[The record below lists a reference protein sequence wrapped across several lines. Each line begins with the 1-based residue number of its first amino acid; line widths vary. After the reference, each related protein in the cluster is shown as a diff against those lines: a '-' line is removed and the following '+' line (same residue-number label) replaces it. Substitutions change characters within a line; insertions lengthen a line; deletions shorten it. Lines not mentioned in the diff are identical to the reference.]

1 MAFDCIKTYL
11 ENLDPLVVKLRI
23 GNTIGAISIAGFTSL
38 ISGAAFHVDKKIGPL
53 CAGICIPGGIALV
66 NLAVMAYRAC
76 TQGTLETPI
85 GECSEALQKNGTTAV
100 VLSVVGSTLELLC
113 QNLEMGVAATLT
125 VSRVVPSLIPPF
137 LAVTGFYEPIMS
149 SAEMAARVEMHRT
162 PAGRELP
169 DQGQNYVAMP

>member
-1 MAFDCIKTYL
+1 MAFDCIRTYL
-11 ENLDPLVVKLRI
+11 ENLDPLVVKMRT
-23 GNTIGAISIAGFTSL
+23 GNTIGAICIAGFTSL
-38 ISGAAFHVDKKIGPL
+38 ISCGAFHLDKKIGPL

-85 GECSEALQKNGTTAV
+85 GEHSEALQENSRTAV

-113 QNLEMGVAATLT
+113 QNSGMGVAATLI

-149 SAEMAARVEMHRT
+149 SAEMAAIVEMHRI
-162 PAGRELP
+162 PSGRELANE
-169 DQGQNYVAMP
+169 GYVNVP